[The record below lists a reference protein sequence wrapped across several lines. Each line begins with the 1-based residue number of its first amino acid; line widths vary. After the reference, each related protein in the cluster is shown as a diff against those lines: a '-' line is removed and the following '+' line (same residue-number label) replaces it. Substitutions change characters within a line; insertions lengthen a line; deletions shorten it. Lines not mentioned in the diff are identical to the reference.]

1 MSSCSGENDTTD
13 AVLVARIMG
22 DGGVW
27 YTLPARFRA
36 ISDNRS
42 RFDKPGI
49 TNIHITANVL
59 SAFIGEV
66 LVRRPSSLTAV
77 SRMNTAE
84 MKPNFRGWSIF
95 KTRPALAPVT
105 RRLGSWQICGI
116 YGGAEGRGRGN
127 ARAWHIRIRPA

>member
-1 MSSCSGENDTTD
+1 MFSCTGENDTTD

-22 DGGVW
+22 DGSVW
-27 YTLPARFRA
+27 DTLPARFRA

-66 LVRRPSSLTAV
+66 SRAAAV
-77 SRMNTAE
+77 L
-84 MKPNFRGWSIF
+84 FDCC
-95 KTRPALAPVT
+95 LANEHSTNEAQLQGMV
-105 RRLGSWQICGI
+105 
-116 YGGAEGRGRGN
+116 
-127 ARAWHIRIRPA
+127 HF